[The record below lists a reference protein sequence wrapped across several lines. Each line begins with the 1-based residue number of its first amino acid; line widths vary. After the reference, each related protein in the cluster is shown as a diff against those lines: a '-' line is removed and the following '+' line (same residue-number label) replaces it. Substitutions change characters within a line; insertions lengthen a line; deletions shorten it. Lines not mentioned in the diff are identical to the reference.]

1 MLIMIKANSITKNT
15 SYLTLALAM
24 QKVISFTYFTLLA
37 RNLGPE
43 NLGKYYFAI
52 SFTTIFALII
62 DLGLMNVL
70 TREVAKKKDQA
81 QRYLGNILTLK
92 TPLLVLCLLSV
103 FVVINLLGY
112 DDITKQLVY
121 ISAIAMALDSFT
133 TTFFAV
139 TRSFHNLKYESIG
152 AIGFQAIVMILGL
165 SALYSGM
172 GLKWIMSA
180 MLAGSLTNFIYSWYV
195 VKIKLGLQIKLQYN
209 KDLAITII
217 KIAIPF
223 GIYILFNRT
232 FLHIDSVLLSLLAG
246 DKEVGLYQI
255 AFKIIFALQFIPL
268 AFTASFYPAMSF
280 YWKNNK
286 QQLVTSFERALK
298 YLLII
303 SLPIA
308 AGVFSIAD
316 KVVLLFKEQFIE
328 STLPLQIIII
338 SAVFVFINFP
348 IGSFLNACDRQ
359 KRNTI
364 NMGIVLAISIAMNT
378 ILIPKYQAVGAS
390 ITVLFANMV
399 MTILG
404 LYYVT
409 KIIRFRHGQ
418 IIKTALKTITS
429 AAIMGLAVFYLKEH
443 INIFIV
449 IMCGGVSY
457 FALLFLFK
465 AFIPKDVVLVY
476 NLLANKKEFDK

>member
-1 MLIMIKANSITKNT
+1 MIKANSITKNA
-15 SYLTLALAM
+15 SYLTLALAL
-24 QKVISFTYFTLLA
+24 QKVISFAYFTLLA

-62 DLGLMNVL
+62 DMGLMNVL
-70 TREVAKKKDQA
+70 TREVAKKKEEA
-81 QRYLGNILTLK
+81 QKYLGNILALK

-103 FVVINLLGY
+103 FITINLLGY
-112 DDITKQLVY
+112 DELTRHLVY
-121 ISAIAMALDSFT
+121 ISTIAMALDSFT

-139 TRSFHNLKYESIG
+139 TRSFHNLKYESLG
-152 AIGFQAIVMILGL
+152 AIGFQMIVMTLGL
-165 SALYSGM
+165 SALYRGM
-172 GLKWIMSA
+172 SLEWIMSA
-180 MLAGSLTNFIYSWYV
+180 MLAGSLANFIYSWYV
-195 VKIKLGLQIKLQYN
+195 VKSKLGLKVKLLYN
-209 KDLAITII
+209 KNLAITIV

-223 GIYILFNRT
+223 GVYILFNRT
-232 FLHIDSVLLSLLAG
+232 FLHIDSVLLSLIAG

-280 YWKNNK
+280 YWKNNR
-286 QQLVTSFERALK
+286 QQLTVSFERALK

-316 KVVLLFKEQFIE
+316 KVVLLFREQFSE

-338 SAVFVFINFP
+338 SAVFIFINFP
-348 IGSFLNACDRQ
+348 IGSFLNACDKQ
-359 KRNTI
+359 KQNTI
-364 NMGIVLAISIAMNT
+364 NMGIVLAVSITMNI

-399 MTILG
+399 MTVLG
-404 LYYVT
+404 FYYVT
-409 KIIRFRHGQ
+409 KIIKFRHGRL
-418 IIKTALKTITS
+418 IATALKTM
-429 AAIMGLAVFYLKEH
+429 AAAVIMGISVFYLKDYT
-443 INIFIV
+443 NILIV
-449 IMCGGVSY
+449 IIFGGVSY

-465 AFIPKDVVLVY
+465 ALTVQDAILAY
-476 NLLANKKEFDK
+476 SLLANKKEFGK